1 MLRGSRGRGLLE
13 TETPGDR
20 EPLGTGAER
29 CLRRRPSGTR
39 TRAGGDERR
48 VRHRA
53 VSALVRAQRS
63 GRGGAAP
70 RFALPCP
77 SRRSVARVTW
87 AHLAQVGWG
96 RRRSQLAGNAG
107 TPRVPRSGTGRR
119 GAGGGSCPV
128 LPCLVLPC
136 PALHCSPCSA
146 RPGVRPLSPRSRPPP
161 RPRSRIQAS
170 SRSGRPHR
178 GLWGIPSGRGG
189 CAGSPDPTLVLSG
202 PSYGQRAALLSGAV
216 LGGGCW
222 WGGGFSR
229 SSVWLGGMGAA
240 VPPVRLSRGC
250 TAVSVSAPAEGGP
263 AANGM
268 L

>member
-87 AHLAQVGWG
+87 AHLAQVGRG

-136 PALHCSPCSA
+136 TALLSLLCPARGSS
-146 RPGVRPLSPRSRPPP
+146 PLSPLPTPAQAPQPHPGLLQVRPAPSRAVGDPLRARGLRREP
-161 RPRSRIQAS
+161 RPNP
-170 SRSGRPHR
+170 RP
-178 GLWGIPSGRGG
+178 L
-189 CAGSPDPTLVLSG
+189 
-202 PSYGQRAALLSGAV
+202 GAV
-216 LGGGCW
+216 LRAAGCAPQRRRA
-222 WGGGFSR
+222 G
-229 SSVWLGGMGAA
+229 
-240 VPPVRLSRGC
+240 RG
-250 TAVSVSAPAEGGP
+250 VLVGRGLFP
-263 AANGM
+263 
-268 L
+268 